1 MIAASEKVYC
11 FSSLGLEA
19 GQWLCFRNQW
29 CSEPSFWLEGILIQW
44 EDRLWRHWCFGS
56 WSWACE
62 RTEPSQDISD
72 LPILARPPSQRPPLS
87 SWRFSTTA
95 PSLSSA
101 GRVHPRGK
109 ITVGE
114 RICHRSCNGYILMY
128 KKLDSKKNWH
138 KWTYLQNRNRLT
150 DIENKLLVMK
160 VEGWEKGQ
168 MGSWEWHVHAAIFK
182 TDN

>member
-29 CSEPSFWLEGILIQW
+29 CSEPSFWLKGILIQW

-56 WSWACE
+56 WSWAGE

-128 KKLDSKKNWH
+128 KKLDSKK
-138 KWTYLQNRNRLT
+138 KLT
-150 DIENKLLVMK
+150 QMNLFAKQKQTHQLREPTSGYQRERV
-160 VEGWEKGQ
+160 GWG
-168 MGSWEWHVHAAIFK
+168 GIVRDS
-182 TDN
+182 